1 MNASVM
7 SGICRKPA
15 SALICLLIAVS
26 VVSGIASAETAPPLV
41 NAFSVKKLP
50 KNYIALEKFFSSLR
64 NSGAN
69 TLIMELPITAEGFPD
84 TAAVPNVVFLAH
96 QSGIKLFVVLPTRK
110 LPGPIALHSDWEDRR
125 YDIAND
131 SYQDSGKLDLFS
143 QAAVS
148 YLAAIAKELAA
159 FSVDAVILGD
169 DFHYA
174 PVDGMSRTASRFAAI
189 KLDADIDP
197 ATMYR
202 KIVKGPEGPVV
213 TEYSELFLKWTRLKK
228 DRLLNVYETIRTA
241 ARTGNGSIRFGLA
254 VPVDYPVREPA
265 DILASHAFE
274 MESYRKQEADLFLA
288 VIPYRDIQEARSMA
302 YRQVTE
308 MVSRIARSVLSA
320 SKDGTRV
327 ILVVPMTERLT
338 AKSLRYSEIEEI
350 TGLLRAGG
358 EAGIGYEIKAD
369 TPLSKEFTNKLFK
382 K

>member
-1 MNASVM
+1 MNAYLT
-7 SGICRKPA
+7 SGTCRKPA
-15 SALICLLIAVS
+15 SALICLIIAFCF
-26 VVSGIASAETAPPLV
+26 VSGIARAETASPLV

-50 KNYIALEKFFSSLR
+50 KNYIALEKFFLSLR

-69 TLIMELPITAEGFPD
+69 TLIMDLPLTAEGFPD
-84 TAAVPNVVFLAH
+84 IAAVPNIVFLAH
-96 QSGIKLFVVLPTRK
+96 QSGIKLFVVLPTRT
-110 LPGPIALHSDWEDRR
+110 LPGPIDLHSDWEDRR

-131 SYQDSGKLDLFS
+131 SYQGSGKLDLFD

-148 YLAAIAKELAA
+148 YLAGIAKELAA

-169 DFHYA
+169 DFRYA

-197 ATMYR
+197 AKMYR
-202 KIVKGPEGPVV
+202 KVVKGPEGPVV
-213 TEYSELFLKWTRLKK
+213 TEYSELFVKWTRLKK
-228 DRLLNVYETIRTA
+228 DRLLSVYETIRTA
-241 ARTGNGSIRFGLA
+241 ARSANGNVRFGLA

-265 DILASHAFE
+265 DMLISYAFE
-274 MESYRKQEADLFLA
+274 MEAYRKQEADMFLA
-288 VIPYRDIQEARSMA
+288 AIPYRDIQEARGMA

-308 MVSRIARSVLSA
+308 MVSRIARSVLSE
-320 SKDGTRV
+320 SKNGTRV

-358 EAGIGYEIKAD
+358 GTGIGYEIKAD

>member
-1 MNASVM
+1 MNASEK
-7 SGICRKPA
+7 SELRRIPA
-15 SALICLLIAVS
+15 SVLICLLVALCAFSDIAM
-26 VVSGIASAETAPPLV
+26 AETASPTV

-50 KNYIALEKFFSSLR
+50 KNYIALERFFSSLR

-69 TLIMELPITAEGFPD
+69 TLIMELPLTAEGFPD
-84 TAAVPNVVFLAH
+84 TTAVPNVVFLAH
-96 QSGIKLFVVLPTRK
+96 QSGIQLFVVLPARK
-110 LPGPIALHSDWEDRR
+110 LPGPIALHADWEDRR

-131 SYQDSGKLDLFS
+131 SYQPSGKLDLFN

-148 YLAAIAKELAA
+148 YLAAVAKELAA

-174 PVDGMSRTASRFAAI
+174 PVDGLSRTASRFASI

-197 ATMYR
+197 ARMYR
-202 KIVKGPEGPVV
+202 KIVKGPDGPVV
-213 TEYSELFLKWTRLKK
+213 TEYSELFVKWTRLKK

-241 ARTGNGSIRFGLA
+241 ARTANGTIRFGLV

-265 DILASHAFE
+265 DILTSHAFE
-274 MESYRKQEADLFLA
+274 MEAYRKQEADLFLA

-308 MVSRIARSVLSA
+308 MVSRIARAVLTA
-320 SKDGTRV
+320 SKDGARV

-338 AKSLRYSEIEEI
+338 AKNLRFSEIEEI
-350 TGLLRAGG
+350 TSLLRAGG
-358 EAGIGYEIKAD
+358 ETGIGYEIKAD